1 MSPDPHA
8 SEPHACGACRSG
20 ERFAIPFSMAFQPIV
35 DLATGG
41 VFAFE
46 ALVRG
51 PNGEGAATI
60 LSQVTDANR
69 YAFDQACRRRA
80 IELAARLRLP
90 ETGARLSINFLP
102 NAVYEPKTCLAV
114 TLSAAR
120 RTGFPLDRLLFEI
133 TESEEVTDHAHL
145 TSIIDH
151 YKQMGFLTAIDDF
164 GAGFS
169 GLTLLARFQPNVIK
183 LDMELVR
190 GIDANPVRRSIVD
203 SMLRICRD
211 LSITAIAEGIET
223 LEECLTLHELGVT
236 LQQGYLFA
244 RPGFE
249 TLPVPVLPD
258 LSRGS
263 RLVA

>member
-1 MSPDPHA
+1 MPQAPADSA
-8 SEPHACGACRSG
+8 SHQCGACRSG
-20 ERFAIPFSMAFQPIV
+20 ERFAMPFSMAFQPIV

-41 VFAFE
+41 VFAYE

-51 PNGEGAATI
+51 LNGESAASI
-60 LSQVTDANR
+60 LGQVTDQTR
-69 YAFDQACRRRA
+69 YGFDQACRKRA
-80 IELAARLRLP
+80 IELAAELRLP
-90 ETGARLSINFLP
+90 ETGALLSINFLP

-120 RTGFPLDRLLFEI
+120 RTGFPLDRLLFEV
-133 TESEEVTDHAHL
+133 TESEEVVDHDHL
-145 TSIIDH
+145 NSILDQ
-151 YKQMGFLTAIDDF
+151 YKAMGFRTAIDDF
-164 GAGFS
+164 GAGYS
-169 GLTLLARFQPNVIK
+169 GLNLLARFQPDIIK

-190 GIDANPVRRSIVD
+190 GIDGNPVRRAIVD

-211 LSITAIAEGIET
+211 LSITAVAEGIET
-223 LEECLTLHELGVT
+223 PGECATLLELGVT

-258 LSRGS
+258 LPKRP